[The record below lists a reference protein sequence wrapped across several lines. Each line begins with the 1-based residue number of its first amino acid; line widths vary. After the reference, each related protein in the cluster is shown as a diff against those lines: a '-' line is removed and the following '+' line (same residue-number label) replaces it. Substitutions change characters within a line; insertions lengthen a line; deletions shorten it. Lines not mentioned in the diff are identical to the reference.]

1 MKPSQ
6 LLQLLLTAGTIS
18 TLFASPSV
26 LASSFGEREVD
37 DNRFAVVAAPY
48 RHGYNLMI
56 VEQIPGQRRC
66 WNEVGDRPTVI
77 EPLFLQFDFTTSC
90 IRSADS
96 NGYSIR
102 HQGEDYGLDYLL
114 DVVKR
119 DGELHLIGSP
129 RDSSKSELHLGST
142 NGFAS
147 GSLKIELK
155 PGWHL
160 TKRTYQGKTTQH
172 IYLSDSPEVAEQFV
186 SQTVPV
192 NQTVNSQPAANAYP
206 QQPVAYPQQQPA
218 ANAYPQQPVAYPQQQ
233 PAANAYPQQPIAYP
247 QQQPAANAYPQQ
259 PAVNAYP
266 QQPIAYPQ
274 QQPVAYPQQQPAA
287 NAYPQQPVAYPT
299 TPLDIN
305 YQQQ

>member
-6 LLQLLLTAGTIS
+6 LLQLLITAGTVS
-18 TLFASPSV
+18 TFFASPSV
-26 LASSFGEREVD
+26 LASSFGEKEVD

-66 WNEVGDRPTVI
+66 WNEVGAKPTVI
-77 EPLFLQFDFTTSC
+77 EPLFLQFDFTNSC

-114 DVVKR
+114 NVVKK

-129 RDSSKSELHLGST
+129 RDSSKPELHLGST

-160 TKRTYQGKTTQH
+160 TKRTYQGNATQH

-186 SQTVPV
+186 SQTFSASES
-192 NQTVNSQPAANAYP
+192 VNSQPAVNAYPQQQPANVYPQQPVAYPQQQPANAYP
-206 QQPVAYPQQQPA
+206 QQPVAYPQQQPT
-218 ANAYPQQPVAYPQQQ
+218 NVYPQQPVAYPQQQ
-233 PAANAYPQQPIAYP
+233 P
-247 QQQPAANAYPQQ
+247 
-259 PAVNAYP
+259 
-266 QQPIAYPQ
+266 
-274 QQPVAYPQQQPAA
+274 
-287 NAYPQQPVAYPT
+287 T
-299 TPLDIN
+299 KDF
-305 YQQQ
+305 